1 MNEVEHLTAANDRL
15 EDVIT
20 DLNRLVSDYCA
31 KIEEL
36 ERKPNLAE
44 DAHITLSRAFR

>member
-1 MNEVEHLTAANDRL
+1 MNEIERLTAANDRL
-15 EDVIT
+15 EDVIAG
-20 DLNRLVSDYCA
+20 LNRIVSDQHA

-36 ERKPNLAE
+36 ERKLNLAG